1 MLQKRSRLT
10 DIKKVVTSGERG
22 GGGNMGGRE
31 WEVQTIGCKIS
42 YKDTLCNMQNIAS
55 IF

>member
-10 DIKKVVTSGERG
+10 DIKKLVTRGERG
-22 GGGNMGGRE
+22 WRGNMGVRE
-31 WEVQTIGCKIS
+31 WEVQTIGCNLG